1 MTRDDLYSLNLRST
15 RVGEM
20 VALGTL
26 NCRFIEYTSYVW
38 RQRSPVP
45 AGSRNGYTPHPRRE
59 GFSALLLFD
68 RTLAYEVGGIPVRLT
83 MTSYY
88 ACGPCGFWAQ
98 VEGSIG
104 DTKINARGILTGT
117 IRTRDFIQPITVD
130 NFIFYIEFGISDF
143 SLAVLEV
150 QPAD

>member
-1 MTRDDLYSLNLRST
+1 MTRKDLNALKLGSA

-59 GFSALLLFD
+59 GFSVLLLFD

-104 DTKINARGILTGT
+104 ETQINARGILTGT
-117 IRTRDFIQPITVD
+117 LVKRDFIEPITVD
-130 NFIFYIEFGISDF
+130 NFIFHIEYGISNF

-150 QPAD
+150 KPDS

>member
-1 MTRDDLYSLNLRST
+1 MTRHDLNALNLAST
-15 RVGEM
+15 PVGQM

-45 AGSRNGYTPHPRRE
+45 AGSRNGYTEHPRRKDL
-59 GFSALLLFD
+59 SVLLLFD
-68 RTLAYEVGGIPVRLT
+68 RTLAYEVGGVPVRLT

-117 IRTRDFIQPITVD
+117 LRTRDFIEPITVD
-130 NFIFYIEFGISDF
+130 NLIFHIKFGISDF

-150 QPAD
+150 KPDS